1 MASGRVSTPSRSA
14 FGQGARSTCVGW
26 SEHVAQAR
34 ALLADRKR
42 LARPPDD
49 LADILTLLARGAPG
63 VVMLRVARRAPVA
76 GASP

>member
-1 MASGRVSTPSRSA
+1 
-14 FGQGARSTCVGW
+14 
-26 SEHVAQAR
+26 
-34 ALLADRKR
+34 LLADRKR